1 MTEPIKEL
9 YRRIRCPHCVWWQ
22 FEGES
27 VGMTPCYECNS
38 TGYIYELIETI
49 TLEVSDETK
58 PS

>member
-9 YRRIRCPHCVWWQ
+9 YRRIKCPHCVWWQ

-49 TLEVSDETK
+49 TLEASNER
-58 PS
+58 